1 MTCQAFD
8 DEELTAVKANVLL
21 LVGELVYQLKME
33 SLTHLTEV
41 VPKILSTLQQ
51 QELLQRYVRVI
62 GDMVFRNIRSGEGWV
77 SY

>member
-62 GDMVFRNIRSGEGWV
+62 DDMACRNSRSGEGWV